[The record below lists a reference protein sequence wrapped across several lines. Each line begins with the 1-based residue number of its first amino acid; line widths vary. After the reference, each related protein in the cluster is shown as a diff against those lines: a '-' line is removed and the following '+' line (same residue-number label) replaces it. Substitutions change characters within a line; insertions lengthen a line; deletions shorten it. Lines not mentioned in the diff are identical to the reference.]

1 MDVETGDRIMEHT
14 EEELKRF
21 IDACGAARRIVE
33 TMPELPKGIK
43 PRHIHVIDAVVLTGE
58 KKEKV
63 QVSDISRHLNVTM
76 PSVTRLVSELEERGV
91 LEKYA
96 DAEDG
101 RNVLLKLTPLGESY
115 YRRYVREYYQKLGIR
130 FENISPEDLRT
141 TIRTIQTAYQCIRRE
156 KVLP

>member
-1 MDVETGDRIMEHT
+1 MEHT

-58 KKEKV
+58 KKGKV

-76 PSVTRLVSELEERGV
+76 PSVTRLVSELEERAV

-115 YRRYVREYYQKLGIR
+115 YRRYVR
-130 FENISPEDLRT
+130 S
-141 TIRTIQTAYQCIRRE
+141 TIRSWEYGLKTFLRRI
-156 KVLP
+156 